1 MATLDEIASGV
12 VQMLAHEGLNP
23 PPVELRNHSP
33 AEFAE
38 FVTMVIDRCYTQDV
52 PLKAV
57 NLSPDFGGDLRHLV
71 DWLGQYRGVPIH
83 FDERLGRSIQFVPG
97 SRIH

>member
-12 VQMLAHEGLNP
+12 VQMLALEGLNP

-33 AEFAE
+33 AEFAG

-52 PLKAV
+52 HLKAV
-57 NLSPDFGGDLRHLV
+57 EMSPDFADELRHLV
-71 DWLGQYRGVPIH
+71 DWLGPVVI
-83 FDERLGRSIQFVPG
+83 
-97 SRIH
+97 